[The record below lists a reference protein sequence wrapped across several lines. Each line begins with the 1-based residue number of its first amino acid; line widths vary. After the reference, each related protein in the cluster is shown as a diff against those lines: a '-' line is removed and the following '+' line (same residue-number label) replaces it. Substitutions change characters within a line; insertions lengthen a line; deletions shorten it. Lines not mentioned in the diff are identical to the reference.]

1 MEQRPYLISDNLIK
15 TLPNVLNK
23 QFSKEER
30 DMGDKYS
37 EKKMLNIL
45 NYQLY

>member
-1 MEQRPYLISDNLIK
+1 MEQRPYLISDNLIN
-15 TLPNVLNK
+15 TLSNVLNK

-37 EKKMLNIL
+37 DKKMLNIL